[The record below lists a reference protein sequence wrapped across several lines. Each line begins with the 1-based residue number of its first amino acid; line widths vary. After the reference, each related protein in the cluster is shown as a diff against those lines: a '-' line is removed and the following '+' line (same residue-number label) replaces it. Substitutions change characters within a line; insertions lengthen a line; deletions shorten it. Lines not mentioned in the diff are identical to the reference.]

1 MMAIM
6 ILCFFELNLDMH
18 ISSVPC
24 VTLFTINKTVQG
36 NLGSNVNF
44 NYSANLTTKSNIVS
58 GGIVADDIDRCTY
71 VTRSKSWVHYIG
83 QIYAI
88 MTLIISLNKVR
99 GFNAKQ

>member
-18 ISSVPC
+18 ISNVPC
-24 VTLFTINKTVQG
+24 DTLFTTSKTVQSD
-36 NLGSNVNF
+36 NNVNF
-44 NYSANLTTKSNIVS
+44 NYSVNLTTKRNIIP
-58 GGIVADDIDRCTY
+58 GGGAESDIKMCTY